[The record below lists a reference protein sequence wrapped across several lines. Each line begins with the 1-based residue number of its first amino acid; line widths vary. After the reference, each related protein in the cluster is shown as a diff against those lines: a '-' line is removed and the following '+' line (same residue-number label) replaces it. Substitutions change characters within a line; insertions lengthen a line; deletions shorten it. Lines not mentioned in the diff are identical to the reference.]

1 MTHAFSLTKHPAMNL
16 APGAAK
22 LAGSH
27 VTDTVGTNAKVLV
40 VCDPALKQL
49 GLVDGVEASIREAG
63 HTVAVFDDLQSDPK
77 EASVDAATKQAF
89 DMGANCIVGMGGGS
103 ALDTSKVV
111 AVLAHTGEGCAPY
124 RLAQTQL
131 PFRKTALITLPTTA
145 GTGSET
151 TGTSIISQADG
162 TKNWFWGP
170 PLKPDMALM
179 DPELT
184 VGLPAFWTFFTGMDA
199 LVHSLESRT
208 NRYRYKENDSI
219 ADNGIKNAF
228 ENLVTAVNV
237 PDNIEARSGMMIAAA
252 YGGLAIGNTGC
263 AVAHNIGHALGSI
276 AAIPHGRAV
285 SVALVATMGW
295 AMEGNREAFDHAAE
309 IMGGKRGEDIPD
321 ILHGLAEKCGQSLV
335 LNSDEKAKV
344 SASVLAADMV
354 APANIAMLDAT
365 ARDASPD
372 DVAQLAEMTLSA

>member
-1 MTHAFSLTKHPAMNL
+1 MAHSFSLTKHPSMNI

-22 LAGSH
+22 ITGTH
-27 VTDTVGTNAKVLV
+27 VTDTVGPNGKVLL

-89 DMGANCIVGMGGGS
+89 EMGANCIVGMGGGS

-124 RLAQTQL
+124 RLAETQL

-184 VGLPAFWTFFTGMDA
+184 VGLPPYWTFFTGLDA

-208 NRYRYKENDSI
+208 NRYRYVENDPI
-219 ADNGIKNAF
+219 ADNGIRHAF
-228 ENLVTAVNV
+228 ENLVSAVNE
-237 PDNIEARSGMMIAAA
+237 PDNIQARSGMMLAAA

-285 SVALVATMGW
+285 SVALAATTHW
-295 AMEGNREAFDHAAE
+295 ALEGNRQAFDDAAQ
-309 IMGGKRGEDIPD
+309 IMGGKHGEDIPE

-335 LNSDEKAKV
+335 LSVEEKSKIATD
-344 SASVLAADMV
+344 VLAADMV

-365 ARDASPD
+365 ARDATPD
-372 DVAQLAEMTLSA
+372 DVAKLAEMTLTA